1 MSEFKLH
8 IEKGGY
14 VSKSTLLAYLNN
26 ELNAADKQHVEHLI
40 AEDPFLQDA
49 KNSAFQ
55 LMATCNLPITGLG
68 FVHRCRARPSGQP
81 L

>member
-40 AEDPFLQDA
+40 AEDPFLQNA
-49 KNSAFQ
+49 
-55 LMATCNLPITGLG
+55 IE
-68 FVHRCRARPSGQP
+68 
-81 L
+81 